1 MVSLSK
7 NVLFYQIYIEE
18 NSTLKY
24 LVKNIK
30 IILPMLLLVISLI
43 PIHKASAV
51 GGISNSKVIV
61 PSAETVPKKQLEIEP
76 FFGLVFIDDSD
87 NTIGFEGGTRFTV
100 GVLNDLEIGTNL
112 GYLSVEDSD
121 VINTESNFG
130 NIEFGMKYRF
140 IDQGQQF
147 PFSLAYQGG
156 FTVPT
161 STSDDKWIFE
171 PFGLILTKD
180 FSESFSM
187 DADVV
192 LALVENESVGFVADV
207 GFGYFIRPWFQP
219 VIEAGFSFED
229 PEDRESI
236 SVLNV
241 TAGFTSPVTEM
252 LTIII
257 GVTPDIYTKNSD
269 EEILIS
275 AAFTFLF

>member
-1 MVSLSK
+1 MDILE
-7 NVLFYQIYIEE
+7 LRIAGY
-18 NSTLKY
+18 
-24 LVKNIK
+24 K
-30 IILPMLLLVISLI
+30 IIRSFPILFFVFLLLPSQ
-43 PIHKASAV
+43 KATAV

-61 PSAETVPKKQLEIEP
+61 PSAETVPFKRFEIEP

-87 NTIGFEGGTRFTV
+87 TTIGFEGGTRFTL

-121 VINTESNFG
+121 VIRTESNFG
-130 NIEFGMKYRF
+130 NIAFGMKYRF

-156 FTVPT
+156 ITVPT

-192 LALVENESVGFVADV
+192 LALVENESVGFVADI
-207 GFGYFIRPWFQP
+207 GFGYFIRPWLQP

-229 PEDRESI
+229 PDGEESI

-241 TAGFTSPVTEM
+241 TAGFTSPVNEM

-257 GVTPDIYTKNSD
+257 GVTPDVYTRNTD
-269 EEILIS
+269 NEILIS

>member
-1 MVSLSK
+1 MIVDSIDVVQSKSLNNEISILI
-7 NVLFYQIYIEE
+7 NYFYK
-18 NSTLKY
+18 TLP
-24 LVKNIK
+24 LRS
-30 IILPMLLLVISLI
+30 ILPFIFFFLPALDVL
-43 PIHKASAV
+43 AV

-121 VINTESNFG
+121 VISTESNFG
-130 NIEFGMKYRF
+130 NIAFGMKYRF

-156 FTVPT
+156 ITVPT

-192 LALVENESVGFVADV
+192 LALVENASVGFVADI
-207 GFGYFIRPWFQP
+207 GFGYFIRPWLQP

-229 PEDRESI
+229 PDGEESI

-241 TAGFTSPVTEM
+241 TAGFTSPVNEM

-257 GVTPDIYTKNSD
+257 GVTPDVYTRNTD
-269 EEILIS
+269 NEILIS